1 MPISVR
7 SLLTWSPQQDR
18 YVLDEQG
25 QQSVL
30 LLQEDDETWIAWLTA
45 HTSFSFQGQHGRL
58 NVQKETRQRGGSY
71 WYAYRR
77 QGKHVAKR
85 YVGLTTDVSP
95 ARLETIAELLVGRSI
110 PASEPGSHGKEH
122 DQEEHAPRSFEG
134 ERREDLPRLPP
145 ASPPPAAQNPE
156 DALLVSKFRFPHLP
170 AALVSRERL
179 LARLDAACT
188 CKLTV
193 LAAPAG
199 FGKTTLV
206 CQWIATHSTDDVLPP
221 VAWVSLDAGDNDP
234 ARFWRYVLTACQ
246 SWQADLVRAAQGLLL
261 AITTHSPFQPFPFEA
276 VLTGVLNAFTG
287 SASRGLLI
295 LEDYHLLTSSQIH
308 ESVAFFLDHL
318 PPTIHVLLLT
328 RSSPP
333 LPLARLRAGGD
344 LCELTATDLRFS
356 PEETRLFLQQTLAS
370 PLTMEAIRQIDVH
383 LEGWVV
389 GLRLLALALGRRM
402 GQQEMERA
410 IATFAGSH
418 QPLVDYFVT
427 EVLHAQPAPLQDFLL
442 RTSVLTRLTG
452 SLCDAVTERCDGER
466 ILDTIERAGLF
477 LEPLDD
483 DRQWYRY
490 HALFAEAMRAQ
501 ARRLLGDPTLRA
513 LLHKASAWFEQH
525 EMLSEA
531 IEAALQAQDPVRA
544 AGLIERLIEPQLFHE
559 VQVFY
564 LLHCWLSHMPAAVL
578 EQYPLLCLQYA
589 AALLFVSASSRL
601 ELNTVTQVEA
611 LLHLAEQG
619 WQNIGHTPRLG
630 EVYTI
635 RAFIM
640 HQQGAT
646 GKAMTWAKQA
656 LTFLPAED
664 VMGRSL
670 NLGILG
676 MAELRAGQLDLARQ
690 HVLEERALSETLANP
705 LFVRTTTGQLGSV
718 CFEQAELHQAS
729 ELYSHLLALARNQED
744 HSDMGQALLGL
755 TQISYERNQ
764 LDAAEHDAQKALD
777 LSLQLA
783 DTELQV
789 NASLLLARIAHARG
803 ATQQAQQQVAVLLA
817 HLHPSRSPLLYH
829 TIHYWQ
835 AWFQLATGD
844 FPDEAPWY
852 ASRPLHDEA
861 RALVPSA
868 PEALLLAR
876 WLCARGEAKQALDV
890 LASELSAARGA
901 GRIRLTLEIQVQMAL
916 AHCACKQIHEAKQ
929 RLRTVLSLAC
939 VEGYLRL
946 FLDEGEPM
954 EALVRTLLPHL
965 HEKPLL
971 TYLQTILRAF
981 QEEQVRQGSAR
992 VSPSASW
999 VEPLSPA
1006 ERRVLQLLAAGYS
1019 NQRIAAELVVSVN
1032 TIRTHVQSIYRKL
1045 DVHTRIQASAAA
1057 RHLHLL

>member
-1 MPISVR
+1 MPKSIR
-7 SLLTWSPQQDR
+7 SLLTWSLQQDR

-30 LLQEDDETWIAWLTA
+30 LPQEDGEAWLA
-45 HTSFSFQGQHGRL
+45 WLAVHTSFSFQGQHGRL

-77 QGKHVAKR
+77 QGKHVTKK
-85 YVGLTTDVSP
+85 YVGQSADVSP
-95 ARLETIAELLVGRSI
+95 ARLETIAELLTGRTL
-110 PASEPGSHGKEH
+110 PASAPGSQGKERALP
-122 DQEEHAPRSFEG
+122 DHAPRSLQG
-134 ERREDLPRLPP
+134 ERQEDLPRLLS
-145 ASPPPAAQNPE
+145 ASPVAQNRE
-156 DALLVSKFRFPHLP
+156 DALLVSKFRLPHLP

-179 LARLDAACT
+179 LARLDAVGT

-199 FGKTTLV
+199 FGKTTLIR
-206 CQWIATHSTDDVLPP
+206 QWIAAHRADDVLPP

-246 SWQADLVRAAQGLLL
+246 IWQADQVPSAQVLLL
-261 AITTHSPFQPFPFEA
+261 ATKPHSPFQPFPFEA
-276 VLTGVLNAFTG
+276 VLTGVLNAFTR
-287 SASRGLLI
+287 SASCGLLI
-295 LEDYHLLTSSQIH
+295 LDEYHLLTSPQIH

-318 PPTIHVLLLT
+318 PPTVHVLLLT
-328 RSSPP
+328 RSYPP
-333 LPLARLRAGGD
+333 LPLARLRASGD

-356 PEETRLFLQQTLAS
+356 LEETRLFLQQTLGF

-383 LEGWVV
+383 LEGWAV
-389 GLRLLALALGRRM
+389 GLRLLALALGRHV

-442 RTSVLTRLTG
+442 RTSLLTRLTG
-452 SLCDAVTERCDGER
+452 SLCDAVTDGCDGER
-466 ILDTIERAGLF
+466 LLEVMERAGLF

-483 DRQWYRY
+483 ARQWYRY
-490 HALFAEAMRAQ
+490 HALFAESMRAQ
-501 ARRLLGDPTLRA
+501 ARRRLGQPMLQA
-513 LLHKASAWFEQH
+513 LLHKASTWFEQH

-531 IEAALQAQDPVRA
+531 VEAALQAQDPVRA
-544 AGLIERLIEPQLFHE
+544 ADLIERLIEPQLFHE

-564 LLHCWLSHMPAAVL
+564 LLHRWLSHVPEVVF
-578 EQYPLLCLQYA
+578 EQHPLLCLQYA

-601 ELNTVTQVEA
+601 EPNTVTQVEA
-611 LLHLAEQG
+611 LLQLAEQG
-619 WQNIGHTPRLG
+619 WQSIGHTPRLG

-635 RAFIM
+635 RAFIT

-646 GKAMTWAKQA
+646 TEAMRLAKQA
-656 LTFLPAED
+656 LTMLPAED

-670 NLGILG
+670 ILGILG
-676 MAELRAGQLDLARQ
+676 VTEMRAGQLDLARQ
-690 HVLEERALSETLANP
+690 HVLEERALSETLGNP
-705 LFVRTTTGQLGSV
+705 LFVRTTIGQLGSV
-718 CFEQAELHQAS
+718 CFEQAELHQAA
-729 ELYSHLLALARNQED
+729 ELYSQMLQLSRNQED

-755 TQISYERNQ
+755 AQISYERNQ
-764 LDAAEHDAQKALD
+764 LETAEHDAQEALD

-789 NASLLLARIAHARG
+789 NVSLLLARIAHARG
-803 ATQQAQQQVAVLLA
+803 ATQQAQQQIAVLLA
-817 HLHPSRSPLLYH
+817 HVHPSRLPLLSH
-829 TIHYWQ
+829 TIRYWQ
-835 AWFQLATGD
+835 ARFQLATGNY
-844 FPDEAPWY
+844 PDEAPWY
-852 ASRPLHDEA
+852 ASRPPHDEA

-916 AHCACKQIHEAKQ
+916 AHCACKQIHEARQ

-954 EALVRTLLPHL
+954 EALAQTLLPHL
-965 HEKPLL
+965 REKPLL
-971 TYLQTILRAF
+971 THLQTILRAF
-981 QEEQVRQGSAR
+981 QEEQARQGSAR

-1006 ERRVLQLLAAGYS
+1006 EQRVLQLLAAGHS
-1019 NQRIAAELVVSVN
+1019 NHHIAAELVVSVN
-1032 TIRTHVQSIYRKL
+1032 TIRTQVQSIYHKL
-1045 DVHTRIQASAAA
+1045 GVHTRVQASSVA
-1057 RHLHLL
+1057 RYLQLL